1 MRPSMLVVTSLVL
14 AAGFV
19 GGCGGKK
26 EPAEPV
32 EQPVVEAPPPP
43 PSEPV
48 VDAPPPT
55 PPAEPPLVLDKVY
68 FDYDRYDL
76 REDARTTLAANAS
89 KLQAKSG
96 ANITIEGHCDE
107 RGTVEYNLALGEK
120 RAGAAKEYLVNYG
133 IAGDRLSTVSY
144 GEERPA
150 DPAGTEEA
158 YAANRRAEF
167 VVR

>member
-14 AAGFV
+14 AAGMIA
-19 GGCGGKK
+19 GCGGKK
-26 EPAEPV
+26 EPAEPA
-32 EQPVVEAPPPP
+32 APPPVAETTP
-43 PSEPV
+43 PP
-48 VDAPPPT
+48 APPPVETPAPT
-55 PPAEPPLVLDKVY
+55 PPPETPLVLGKVY
-68 FDYDRYDL
+68 FDFDRYDL
-76 REDARTTLAANAS
+76 REDARTTLSSNAS
-89 KLQAKSG
+89 ALQAKPG

-120 RAGAAKEYLVNYG
+120 RAGAAKDYLVNYG
-133 IAGDRLSTVSY
+133 ISAERLSTVSY

>member
-19 GGCGGKK
+19 AGCGGKK
-26 EPAEPV
+26 EPAEPAPLP
-32 EQPVVEAPPPP
+32 PVAETTPEPAPPPVTP
-43 PSEPV
+43 EPV
-48 VDAPPPT
+48 APPET
-55 PPAEPPLVLDKVY
+55 PLVLGKVY
-68 FDYDRYDL
+68 FDFDRYDL
-76 REDARTTLAANAS
+76 RDDARTTLASNAS
-89 KLQAKSG
+89 ALQAKPG

-120 RAGAAKEYLVNYG
+120 RAGAAKDYLVNYG
-133 IAGDRLSTVSY
+133 ISADRLSTVSY
-144 GEERPA
+144 GEERPS